1 MLINKKYLL
10 DEDYEWWWSV
20 TRLQARILKEGYKI
34 IAIKNYEN
42 MLYHFGGKSGTDF
55 KDASGMD
62 VTATEVVKWF
72 EKGTVTVLSGTNK

>member
-1 MLINKKYLL
+1 
-10 DEDYEWWWSV
+10 
-20 TRLQARILKEGYKI
+20 
-34 IAIKNYEN
+34 
-42 MLYHFGGKSGTDF
+42 MLYHFGGESGTYV